1 MHHSG
6 GGGDK
11 QKYIQQC
18 ESDVDIIIN
27 PPFSLENACANY
39 QVRSLMVVPRLSR
52 VTVIYFV

>member
-1 MHHSG
+1 MHHS

-27 PPFSLENACANY
+27 PPFSLENAC
-39 QVRSLMVVPRLSR
+39 
-52 VTVIYFV
+52 TK